1 MPDVS
6 ARGAGLPAS
15 PIRKLSPFAD
25 EAKRKG
31 IKVYHLNIG
40 QPDLPTPEKAMNAI
54 RNIDSKTLAYSPSQ
68 GRTGEWWQAQHL
80 WLEQTLL
87 AQIDSLYNKGNY
99 SAALDSITQLRERFP
114 KAVEARKHALK
125 VWQDASLKMAQDDV
139 AKTDILLQETE
150 SQLQTETDRYRRNML
165 GVRRDSLKARYEAMC
180 GVVRM
185 IHMRQKQH

>member
-1 MPDVS
+1 MKYILLTTITLLLFT
-6 ARGAGLPAS
+6 AC
-15 PIRKLSPFAD
+15 
-25 EAKRKG
+25 AKT
-31 IKVYHLNIG
+31 
-40 QPDLPTPEKAMNAI
+40 DDEKA
-54 RNIDSKTLAYSPSQ
+54 
-68 GRTGEWWQAQHL
+68 QA
-80 WLEQTLL
+80 LL

-165 GVRRDSLKARYEAMC
+165 GVRRDSLQARYDAMC
-180 GVVRM
+180 GVVKM
-185 IHMRQKQH
+185 IRMRQKQEQKQ

>member
-1 MPDVS
+1 M
-6 ARGAGLPAS
+6 
-15 PIRKLSPFAD
+15 K
-25 EAKRKG
+25 
-31 IKVYHLNIG
+31 HLLFFTFIVILFCG
-40 QPDLPTPEKAMNAI
+40 CTKTEDEKA
-54 RNIDSKTLAYSPSQ
+54 
-68 GRTGEWWQAQHL
+68 
-80 WLEQTLL
+80 QTLL
-87 AQIDSLYNKGNY
+87 AQIDSLYNKGKY

-114 KAVEARKHALK
+114 KAVEARKHALN

-185 IHMRQKQH
+185 IHMRHKQH

>member
-1 MPDVS
+1 MVS
-6 ARGAGLPAS
+6 EKES
-15 PIRKLSPFAD
+15 CNFAVTM
-25 EAKRKG
+25 K
-31 IKVYHLNIG
+31 HLLFFTFTVILFCG
-40 QPDLPTPEKAMNAI
+40 CTKTEDEKA
-54 RNIDSKTLAYSPSQ
+54 
-68 GRTGEWWQAQHL
+68 
-80 WLEQTLL
+80 QTLL
-87 AQIDSLYNKGNY
+87 AQIDSLYNKGKY

-125 VWQDASLKMAQDDV
+125 VWQDASLRMAQDDV